1 MMVADA
7 PVPPRDV
14 EALPLILQLV
24 AATYQTP
31 GPALLRD
38 LDRGAIADAIARVAD
53 GLDLE
58 TPTLPDTDPTTLRS
72 SHVDLFVS
80 SAHAPTSPP
89 YVGYA
94 LDGELLGPSAEAMGR
109 FLASHGIGTDPAWRD
124 LPDHLAAVAEAA
136 SILSVTGQHH
146 AAERVAREWLLP
158 WFDRYAT
165 EVASKDVSD
174 FYGPLTT
181 FLHAAIREVTRGDR
195 S

>member
-1 MMVADA
+1 MTVAA
-7 PVPPRDV
+7 AGPTRDV
-14 EALPLILQLV
+14 ETLPLVLQLV
-24 AATYQTP
+24 AATYQAP
-31 GPALLRD
+31 RQALLRD
-38 LDRGAIADAIARVAD
+38 LERGAVAEAMARVAD
-53 GLDLE
+53 GLDLDA
-58 TPTLPDTDPTTLRS
+58 PTLPDVDPTTLQTA
-72 SHVDLFVS
+72 HVELFVS
-80 SAHAPTSPP
+80 SARGRTSPP

-94 LDGELLGPSAEAMGR
+94 LDGELLGPSAEAVGR

-124 LPDHLAAVAEAA
+124 LPDHVAAVAEAA

-165 EVASKDVSD
+165 EVATKDVSD

>member
-1 MMVADA
+1 MTVAA
-7 PVPPRDV
+7 AGPTRDV
-14 EALPLILQLV
+14 ETLPLVLQLV
-24 AATYQTP
+24 AATYQSP
-31 GPALLRD
+31 RQALLRD
-38 LDRGAIADAIARVAD
+38 LDRGAVAEAIARVAD
-53 GLDLE
+53 GLELDA
-58 TPTLPDTDPTTLRS
+58 PTLPDADPTALQS
-72 SHVDLFVS
+72 AHVDLFVS
-80 SAHAPTSPP
+80 SANGPTSPP

-94 LDGELLGPSAEAMGR
+94 LDGELLGPSAEAVGR
-109 FLASHGIGTDPAWRD
+109 FLASHAIGTDPAWRD
-124 LPDHLAAVAEAA
+124 LPDHVAAVAEAA

-165 EVASKDVSD
+165 EVATKDVSG

>member
-1 MMVADA
+1 MTVAAAPGPVRDA
-7 PVPPRDV
+7 AV
-14 EALPLILQLV
+14 LPLLLQLV

-31 GPALLRD
+31 RQALLGD
-38 LDRGAIADAIARVAD
+38 LARGAIAEAIARVAD
-53 GLDLE
+53 DLAIDAPNLPEVDPE
-58 TPTLPDTDPTTLRS
+58 TLQS

-80 SAHAPTSPP
+80 SARAPTSPP

-94 LDGELLGPSAEAMGR
+94 QDGELLGPSAEAVGR

-136 SILSVTGQHH
+136 SILSATGQHH
-146 AAERVAREWLLP
+146 AAEKVTRDWLLP

-165 EVASKDVSD
+165 EVATKDVSG

-181 FLHAAIREVTRGDR
+181 FLHAAIREVTRDDR